1 MKTRFLAM
9 MFSCILI
16 AMSQVTYGGGRTC
29 SDNGGNSPYVCV
41 EWNQGTNPLP
51 NFDFEFGFSDA
62 ANPDVQFKVGDSN
75 WRVWSQ
81 KTDTDT
87 TPDNLGDLTIDADVL
102 THDFPIRIANGT
114 TLGAGAVNVASMN
127 LKDPNANWTG
137 FSSVSG
143 STAGALAGDLVV
155 VRDSAGNG
163 GTCNLTIG
171 GDVPNDI
178 SVPIVE
184 YLDIQ
189 GNVSGSIAVE
199 EVAFDGSLNVR
210 GNLTGPIEVKVA
222 LRGRS
227 QFRVWGD
234 VGVRGSVEIASFD
247 SDLSNILFVLFGETP
262 GALFAGDLVL
272 PGGIPAGTSVRFLRR
287 TTATASIDFRGSDV
301 DLGGWM
307 ALHRGGGG
315 AIVDVGVLNGEIW
328 LADFNSAFGF
338 TGSLT
343 LDSIGGS
350 IGGSSNGIIYEG
362 AAAGF
367 SGTIHIL
374 GDHDG
379 QILSDSFILSVGSID
394 IDGDIGPSGEIFVDF
409 DVDGTINVDG
419 NLDGQI
425 FLNNNFDGQIRVGGN
440 VTQFNGRIVIQNQI
454 MNGDIVVEG
463 LHDGF
468 MSLPFGTGV
477 LSLIHL
483 QGGLGANGVV
493 TFVLDVNGD
502 ILVGP
507 ASVGIPPLPSITY
520 DGCVEITTGDLNGD
534 VTVVGCHATTAY
546 LGLEIAGATSGTTS
560 ITQTGCANTVAF
572 GACP

>member
-9 MFSCILI
+9 MFGCFLI
-16 AMSQVTYGGGRTC
+16 ATSQITYGGGRTC

-41 EWNQGTNPLP
+41 EWNQGTNPVP
-51 NFDFEFGFSDA
+51 NTNFEFDFSDA
-62 ANPDVQFKVGDSN
+62 AKPDVKFRTGDSG
-75 WRVWSQ
+75 WKVWSQ

-102 THDFPIRIANGT
+102 TDDFEIRIANGPT
-114 TLGAGAVNVASMN
+114 GAGAVSIASLE
-127 LKDPNANWTG
+127 LKDPNVNWTG

-143 STAGALAGDLVV
+143 STAGALAGDLIV

-199 EVAFDGSLNVR
+199 EVAYNSPLTVR

-227 QFRVWGD
+227 QFHVWGD

-247 SDLSNILFVLFGETP
+247 SSLSDLVLVDFGSTP

-272 PGGIPAGTSVRFLRR
+272 PGGVSAGTTVRFNRR
-287 TTATASIDFRGSDV
+287 ATATASIDFRGSDV
-301 DLGGWM
+301 SFGGWIG
-307 ALHRGGGG
+307 LRRGGAA
-315 AIVDVGVLNGEIW
+315 AIVDVGALDGVVW
-328 LADFNSAFGF
+328 LADFNSPFGF

-343 LDSIGGS
+343 VDSIGGPV
-350 IGGSSNGIIYEG
+350 GATQGGIIYEG

-367 SGTIHIL
+367 SGTIHVL

-394 IDGDIGPSGEIFVDF
+394 IDGDIGTFGEIFVDF

-454 MNGDIVVEG
+454 MNGDIEVEG
-463 LHDGF
+463 LFDGF

-507 ASVGIPPLPSITY
+507 PSVGIPPLPSITY
-520 DGCVEITTGDLNGD
+520 DGCVEVTTGDLNGD
-534 VTVVGCHATTAY
+534 VTVVGCHATTAD
-546 LGLEIAGATSGTTS
+546 LGLEIAGATNGTTS
-560 ITQTGCANTVAF
+560 ITQTGCTNTVAF